1 MIPLCGWPSQLT
13 YREVHIIRTDV
24 PLGEAANTLTPTRAC
39 ALGLPDGVTIV
50 DLKYLDDKSLLV
62 LCSQKGETGPSNKAG
77 GLANNK
83 PEEPKSVLLR
93 IAYQSPQM
101 LYQGYVK
108 GQTPPVLAFTGTES
122 AGLGSCVTFSHMS
135 GFTPIQM
142 VVQRP
147 SKLRGEIPA
156 RVCLLGRDKAVYKT
170 YTFPNGLQDGSEQP

>member
-1 MIPLCGWPSQLT
+1 M
-13 YREVHIIRTDV
+13 
-24 PLGEAANTLTPTRAC
+24 
-39 ALGLPDGVTIV
+39 LGLPNGVTIV

-62 LCSQKGETGPSNKAG
+62 LCGQKGETRPSNEAVG
-77 GLANNK
+77 GANNK

-101 LYQGYVK
+101 VYQGYTK
-108 GQTPPVLAFTGTES
+108 GQTPPILDFNGTQS
-122 AGLGSCVTFSHMS
+122 AGLGSCLAFSHIS

-170 YTFPNGLQDGSEQP
+170 YTFPNDL